1 MKTAIVFTGQ
11 GSQHCGMGR
20 EFFEESAAFA
30 DIVEMSSEYAGMD
43 LKKMMLEAD
52 EKTLS
57 DTAVAQPALAAYAAG
72 VAELLKEKGMKPD
85 FTAGLSLGEYSALY
99 LAGVFDLETFI
110 RLTAFRGK
118 VMKKCAESVDGK
130 MYAVLGADP
139 EAVEQI
145 CLEVSTGGTGTV
157 SISNYNCKG
166 QNVIAGVSKAVDA
179 AAGIIKERGLG
190 KCVPLKVSS
199 AFHTELMAP
208 ASRELKDYLEDVRF
222 SEMEIPVVFNVTGKP
237 EEAPVTEAAMKEL
250 LVKQVKSPVRMSQTI
265 DFLSEAGVSKII
277 EVGPGKTIAGFIKR
291 SAPEMKVVSV
301 NDPATL
307 SF

>member
-1 MKTAIVFTGQ
+1 MKTAIIFTGQ

-20 EFFEESAAFA
+20 EFFEESAIFA

-72 VAELLKEKGMKPD
+72 VAELFKEKGMKPD

-145 CLEVSTGGTGTV
+145 CLEVSAGGTGTV

-166 QNVIAGVSKAVDA
+166 QNVIAGISKAVDA
-179 AAGIIKERGLG
+179 AAGIIKERGMG

-222 SEMEIPVVFNVTGKP
+222 YVELEYINKEKQKEILKKHNIKYDD
-237 EEAPVTEAAMKEL
+237 TE
-250 LVKQVKSPVRMSQTI
+250 V
-265 DFLSEAGVSKII
+265 
-277 EVGPGKTIAGFIKR
+277 
-291 SAPEMKVVSV
+291 
-301 NDPATL
+301 
-307 SF
+307 